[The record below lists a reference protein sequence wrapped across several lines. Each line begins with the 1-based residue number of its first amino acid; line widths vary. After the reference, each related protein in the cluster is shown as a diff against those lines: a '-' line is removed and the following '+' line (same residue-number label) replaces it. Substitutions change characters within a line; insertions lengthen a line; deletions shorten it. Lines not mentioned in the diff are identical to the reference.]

1 VATEHHRRKI
11 VETIKTGRKG
21 TPMPPFADK
30 LKEEEIQALVK
41 YIRSLNSEKK
51 KE

>member
-1 VATEHHRRKI
+1 
-11 VETIKTGRKG
+11 
-21 TPMPPFADK
+21 MPPFADK